1 MSTVKGKIQVTVPC
15 VNGKEI
21 PIEFSVYSFADGTK
35 KVQIPECE
43 ILMKEEKP
51 YIDIRCYAESVD
63 DLFVCIMLKDVLRR
77 KFKIAG
83 GSVNLYL
90 ESPIYSR
97 YDRAMHRDGTD
108 CCGFNLILDMIWH
121 NFRNCV
127 FKDLHN
133 EDTIRS
139 YEDFISI
146 PQRILAEQTI
156 GKSLDDFNLI
166 APDAGACKKLSG
178 FIGVGKKIRNPE
190 TGKIESIDVDL
201 HVSAKLLNESSKE
214 ILIVDDICEQG
225 GTFFGVVEA
234 LRKQGVTKPINLYV
248 THGIFSGCCIDAKD
262 WTVFNKVYVHN
273 APSRVHYD
281 VSCQN
286 TEKGSRFVIQNVY
299 SKFLT
304 SYSE

>member
-1 MSTVKGKIQVTVPC
+1 MSTVKDKIQVFAEFKNKPEV
-15 VNGKEI
+15 
-21 PIEFSVYSFADGTK
+21 PIEFSVHTFADGTK
-35 KVQIPECE
+35 KVQIPESE
-43 ILMKEEKP
+43 FLLSKFKT
-51 YIDIRCYAESVD
+51 YFGIRCYAESVD
-63 DLFVCIMLKDVLRR
+63 DIFVCIMLKDVLRR
-77 KFKIAG
+77 KYGVAG
-83 GSVNLYL
+83 GSVNLYI

-97 YDRAMHRDGTD
+97 YDRVMHEDGTD
-108 CCGFNLILDMIWH
+108 CCGFNLVLDMLWH
-121 NFRNCV
+121 NFASCS

-133 EDTIRS
+133 EDTIKEYDS
-139 YEDFISI
+139 FYSSS
-146 PQRILAEQTI
+146 QRILAEQTI

-166 APDAGACKKLSG
+166 APDAGACKKLTG
-178 FIGVGKKIRNPE
+178 YIGVGKKIRNPE

-248 THGIFSGCCIDAKD
+248 THGIFSGYCIDAKD

-286 TEKGSRFVIQNVY
+286 TEKGSRFVFQNVY